1 MKLHEKSTQRFVKEY
16 ANWKISIL
24 EDQAKSFPQMET
36 TLRVNIVIIRE
47 TVKGWERSL
56 ITTDEAMRKIAGF

>member
-24 EDQAKSFPQMET
+24 EDLARSFPKNAEIFKA
-36 TLRVNIVIIRE
+36 NIVIIRE

-56 ITTDEAMRKIAGF
+56 ITADEVMRKIAEF